1 MGVGWIILFLLG
13 RRNERKVRSE
23 WHSLLSPRGQ
33 KVFESARN
41 EIESHS
47 LMLDVTMNEALSIK
61 QLGDIDEAIRFLNIG
76 GEIIE
81 RFTPNLLSLLSVM
94 ARFSRM
100 VSAIAPVDPLIPKD
114 FHLAELVSLAHLHRL
129 MNQVIV
135 STKQRFRLRIYVLGK
150 GLSIASH
157 YLISKIR
164 DIVLHKSQDQK
175 EWREIVEIEQD
186 FNTLSRESLHSF
198 RALLEVLSGE
208 DARRLSQA
216 LRTRTAPSHGAN
228 RIV

>member
-1 MGVGWIILFLLG
+1 M
-13 RRNERKVRSE
+13 
-23 WHSLLSPRGQ
+23 
-33 KVFESARN
+33 FESARN

-47 LMLDVTMNEALSIK
+47 LMLDVAMNEALSIK

-150 GLSIASH
+150 GISIASH
-157 YLISKIR
+157 YLISKIKDLVSHR
-164 DIVLHKSQDQK
+164 SEDQK
-175 EWREIVEIEQD
+175 EWRDIVEIEQD
-186 FNTLSRESLHSF
+186 FNTLSRESLRSF
-198 RALLEVLSGE
+198 RALLEILSSE
-208 DARRLSQA
+208 DARRLSQD
-216 LRTRTAPSHGAN
+216 LRTRTASTHRAN
-228 RIV
+228 HIIESRPPLR